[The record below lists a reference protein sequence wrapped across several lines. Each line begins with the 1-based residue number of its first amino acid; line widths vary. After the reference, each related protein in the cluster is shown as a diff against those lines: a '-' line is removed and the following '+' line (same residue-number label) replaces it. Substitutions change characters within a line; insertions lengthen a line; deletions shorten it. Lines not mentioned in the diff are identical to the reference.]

1 MRQKEKKPWRRRSGR
16 KTKCRNFSLWS
27 TAINVYY
34 THKSPTMKL
43 HGRKQRATQRLKEK
57 QKNNNRKGKNI
68 IKNKHYT
75 ECQTMSRKRRRR
87 EKHRL
92 YVCEEIKQR
101 PAKEMCNKRWKLHLA
116 ALRKS
121 RVPCPVSRGP
131 RPGSWLLVTGYST
144 LNWAF

>member
-1 MRQKEKKPWRRRSGR
+1 MFWGKCDKRRRTWRRSGR

-43 HGRKQRATQRLKEK
+43 HGRKQRATLATQWQKEK
-57 QKNNNRKGKNI
+57 QKNNNKKGKNI

-75 ECQTMSRKRRRR
+75 DCLTRRRR
-87 EKHRL
+87 SRRRGEQRL
-92 YVCEEIKQR
+92 NVCEEIKQR

-116 ALRKS
+116 ALRKG
-121 RVPCPVSRGP
+121 RVPWTA
-131 RPGSWLLVTGYST
+131 SWLLVTGYST

>member
-1 MRQKEKKPWRRRSGR
+1 MFWRKCDKRRSRRRRRSGR

-43 HGRKQRATQRLKEK
+43 HGRKQRATQRQKEK
-57 QKNNNRKGKNI
+57 QKNNNKKGKNI

-75 ECQTMSRKRRRR
+75 DCQTMSRKRRRR

-121 RVPCPVSRGP
+121 RVPRTAS
-131 RPGSWLLVTGYST
+131 SLLVTGYST